1 MNKFAIT
8 ITKSS
13 RKVVKTFERQ
23 EDAIKFGEEVAA
35 RTSGAEGTVSCI
47 SADFDENDK
56 MLDNK
61 YKLYHTWI

>member
-13 RKVVKTFERQ
+13 RRVVKTFEKQ
-23 EDAIKFGEEVAA
+23 EDAMKFGEEVAA
-35 RTSGAEGTVSCI
+35 RTPGAEGTVSCI
-47 SADFDENDK
+47 NADFDENDN
-56 MLDNK
+56 MLGNQ